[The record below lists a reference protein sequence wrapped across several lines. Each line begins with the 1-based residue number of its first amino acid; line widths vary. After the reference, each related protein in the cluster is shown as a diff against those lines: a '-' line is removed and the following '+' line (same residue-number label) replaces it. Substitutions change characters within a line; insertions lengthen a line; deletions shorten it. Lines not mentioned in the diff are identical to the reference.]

1 MNQDRIGAGPWWIR
15 QGDMYNTK
23 FSIGEVEF
31 AEPCEKNSAG
41 FRHVW
46 KVGDERV
53 ALLQRVRDGKALPEP
68 LFLIASHGCGGWRRI
83 TPDEI
88 NWETSRIR
96 PSPQG

>member
-1 MNQDRIGAGPWWIR
+1 M
-15 QGDMYNTK
+15 GDMNNTRPE
-23 FSIGEVEF
+23 FSIGKVEF

-41 FRHVW
+41 FRCAW
-46 KVGDERV
+46 KVGAERV
-53 ALLQRVRDGKALPEP
+53 ALLQLVRDGKALPAP

>member
-1 MNQDRIGAGPWWIR
+1 MATSGTHPSS
-15 QGDMYNTK
+15 
-23 FSIGEVEF
+23 FSISVSRYLVLVCLFVVSMGLSIF
-31 AEPCEKNSAG
+31 GFYRSMTRAQSAEPATVSN
-41 FRHVW
+41 
-46 KVGDERV
+46 V
-53 ALLQRVRDGKALPEP
+53 ALPAP